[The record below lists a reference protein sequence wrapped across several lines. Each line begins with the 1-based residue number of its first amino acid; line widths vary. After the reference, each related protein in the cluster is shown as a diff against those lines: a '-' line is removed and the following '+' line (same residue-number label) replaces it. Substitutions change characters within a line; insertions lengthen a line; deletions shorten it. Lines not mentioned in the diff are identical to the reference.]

1 MRLPPLV
8 GISIGL
14 VSLTVSVMLLGNT
27 FFEVVPDEKKQTFHY
42 RRILSESLAVLYST
56 LASQDDFE
64 TIELAM
70 SQLVERSDDILSA
83 ALVAID
89 GTTLAETA
97 AHVESWMPPEK
108 DESTLDHIQIP
119 IFQGLAKWGVVQI
132 RFRSAHS
139 YNPLEF
145 IPLTW
150 VRFITF
156 VGFIGFLGYYFFM
169 KRTLRHLDP
178 SSVVPKRVKAALDN
192 LEEGVVI
199 LDPHDQIILA
209 NTAFLRQTEKES
221 AALLGSKISNLGWLT
236 TEEHM
241 TEEVPWVLARTQNT
255 PQTGFPRILASS
267 NGTFRKFLINCSP
280 IADDNG
286 NVNGVLVSFNDV
298 TELDQ
303 ANAQLVDALRGLND
317 TQAEVLKKNE
327 ELELLATRDP
337 LTGCLNRRAFFEQLE
352 QVYVTAKE
360 NGTSLSCIMTDIDHF
375 KSFNDR
381 YGHALGDQ
389 VIQVVV
395 KTMNESI
402 RPTDIIGRYGGEEFC
417 VVLPDADAHRAIEIA
432 QRMCQKVEGE
442 SGARIRTTSGIS
454 VTSSFGVSALGSA
467 TVDPLELVD
476 QADKAL
482 YAAKE
487 GGRNQVGFWNSLQDI
502 AELPHTP
509 VTTAAM
515 KVDN

>member
-14 VSLTVSVMLLGNT
+14 VSLTISVMLLGNT
-27 FFEVVPDEKKQTFHY
+27 FFELIPDEKEQTFHY
-42 RRILSESLAVLYST
+42 RRALSESLAVLYST

-70 SQLVERSDDILSA
+70 NQLVERSSDILSA

-89 GTTLAETA
+89 GTTLAETS
-97 AHVESWMPPEK
+97 AHLESWKPPKE

-132 RFRSAHS
+132 RFRSTHA

-145 IPLTW
+145 IPFTW
-150 VRFITF
+150 VRFISF
-156 VGFIGFLGYYFFM
+156 VALIGFLGYYFFM

-178 SSVVPKRVKAALDN
+178 SSVIPKRVKAALDN

-199 LDPHDQIILA
+199 LDPQDRIILA
-209 NTAFLRQTEKES
+209 NTAFLRQSEKEN
-221 AALLGSKISNLGWLT
+221 ADLLGTKLDKLTWLT
-236 TEEHM
+236 QEDQATEDA
-241 TEEVPWVLARTQNT
+241 PWVLARTHNVS
-255 PQTGFPRILASS
+255 QTGYPRVLAPAQ
-267 NGTFRKFLINCSP
+267 GTFKKFLINCSP
-280 IADDNG
+280 ITDDHG
-286 NVNGVLVSFNDV
+286 KVNGVLVAFNDV

-303 ANAQLVDALRGLND
+303 ANAQLMGALKDLHT
-317 TQAEVLKKNE
+317 TQAEVLQKNE
-327 ELELLATRDP
+327 ELEQLATRDP
-337 LTGCLNRRAFFEQLE
+337 LTGSWNRRAFFEKLE
-352 QVYVTAKE
+352 KAYVTAKDQ
-360 NGTSLSCIMTDIDHF
+360 GTALSCIMTDIDHF

-402 RPTDIIGRYGGEEFC
+402 RPSDIIGRYGGEEFC
-417 VVLPDADAHRAIEIA
+417 VILPDADQTRAIEIA
-432 QRMCQKVEGE
+432 ERMCQKVETE
-442 SGARIRTTSGIS
+442 SGEKIRSTSNIS
-454 VTSSFGVSALGSA
+454 ITSSFGVA
-467 TVDPLELVD
+467 TMSSKTCDPAELID
-476 QADKAL
+476 QADQAL

-487 GGRNQVGFWNSLQDI
+487 GGRNQVGFWDI
-502 AELPHTP
+502 QEDLARL
-509 VTTAAM
+509 TAA
-515 KVDN
+515 VISHS